1 MINNNNFNFWRVP
14 SASGTVCVWLHQN
27 NSFDSVYLIC
37 PRFIFDFLNEWK
49 FSLFS
54 HFCTSPDFVFI
65 ILFFISEKRNRIPQF
80 FPPVFRWS
88 ICLWVEFFFGLIGP
102 YLEGILHITH
112 TVHRHT
118 RSCTSSIMLVEQ
130 VVKLIRIIRQFS
142 WSKREDFSP
151 RFPSDVR
158 NNNNAYNC
166 CFV

>member
-1 MINNNNFNFWRVP
+1 MINNNHFNFWRVP

-88 ICLWVEFFFGLIGP
+88 ICLWVEFFSVWSVPTWKGFSIS
-102 YLEGILHITH
+102 H
-112 TVHRHT
+112 TLYTDT
-118 RSCTSSIMLVEQ
+118 RARARRQSCWSN
-130 VVKLIRIIRQFS
+130 KLSNWFELFDNFPGQ
-142 WSKREDFSP
+142 REKTFRP
-151 RFPSDVR
+151 VFLQM
-158 NNNNAYNC
+158 
-166 CFV
+166 